1 MVCCLI
7 KVPAMRNQSCEL
19 AQLHLVGFVPVRHKE
34 EITEPPEDEQEAGK
48 AEQEYLKSI

>member
-1 MVCCLI
+1 MLLI
-7 KVPAMRNQSCEL
+7 KVPAMRNRSREL